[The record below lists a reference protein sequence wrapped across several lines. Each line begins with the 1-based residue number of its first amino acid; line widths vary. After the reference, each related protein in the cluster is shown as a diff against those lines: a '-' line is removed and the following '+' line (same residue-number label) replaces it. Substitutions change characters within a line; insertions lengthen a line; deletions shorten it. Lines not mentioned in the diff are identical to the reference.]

1 MARIAIV
8 GVGAIGGSVA
18 ALLQSSG
25 QHELV
30 LCVRRQIR
38 QLVVEQASGEMKI
51 NAAILTQPAE
61 AKPVDWVLIATK
73 AYDAASTALWLD
85 PLCSGGAPVAVLQNG
100 VEHRE
105 RFAPY
110 IAKEHIVPVIVD
122 CPAERK
128 PSQDGVDRIVQRGPM
143 SLRAP
148 NTGFGRDFV
157 SLFAGTAADAA
168 AVDDWTTV
176 AWRKLCHN
184 AVGAIPALLLQPA
197 GVLHSEALG
206 AVALDMVREVVA
218 VGRAEGANLPDSMPL
233 DVLAAYRRSAPDSI
247 NSLHADRLAGRPMEI
262 SARNGAIVR
271 KGQTHGIATPAN
283 AMAVALLEALA
294 AK

>member
-8 GVGAIGGSVA
+8 GAGAIGGSVA
-18 ALLQSSG
+18 ALLQASG

-30 LCVRRQIR
+30 LCVRRPIR
-38 QLVVEQASGEMKI
+38 QLVVEQATGEMQI
-51 NAAILTQPAE
+51 NATLLTRPE
-61 AKPVDWVLIATK
+61 DAKPVDWVMVATK
-73 AYDAASTALWLD
+73 TYDAASTALWLD

-110 IAKEHIVPVIVD
+110 IAHEHIIPVIVD

-128 PSQDGVDRIVQRGPM
+128 PSQDGIDRIVQRGPM
-143 SLRAP
+143 SLRVP
-148 NTGFGRDFV
+148 DSGFGRDFV
-157 SLFAGTAADAA
+157 RLFAGTAADAV

-184 AVGAIPALLLQPA
+184 AVGVIPALLLQPA
-197 GVLHSEALG
+197 GVLRSEALG
-206 AVALDMVREVVA
+206 EVALDMVREAAA
-218 VGRAEGANLPDSMPL
+218 VGRAEGANLPDSVPI
-233 DVLAAYRRSAPDSI
+233 DVLAAYRRSAPDSV

-271 KGQTHGIATPAN
+271 KGQAHGIPTPAN

>member
-1 MARIAIV
+1 MARIAII
-8 GVGAIGGSVA
+8 GAGAIGGSVA
-18 ALLQSSG
+18 ALVQASS

-30 LCVRRQIR
+30 LCVRRPIR
-38 QLVVEQASGEMKI
+38 QLVVEQATGEMQI
-51 NAAILTQPAE
+51 NATLLTRPE
-61 AKPVDWVLIATK
+61 DAKPVDWVMVATK
-73 AYDAASTALWLD
+73 TYDAASTALWLD
-85 PLCSGGAPVAVLQNG
+85 PLCAGSAPVAVLQNG

-128 PSQDGVDRIVQRGPM
+128 PSQDGIDRIVQRGPM
-143 SLRAP
+143 SLRVP
-148 NTGFGRDFV
+148 DSGFGRDFV
-157 SLFAGTAADAA
+157 RLFAGTAADAV

-184 AVGAIPALLLQPA
+184 AVGVIPALLLQPA
-197 GVLHSEALG
+197 GVLRSEALG
-206 AVALDMVREVVA
+206 AVALDMVREAAA
-218 VGRAEGANLPDSMPL
+218 VGRAEGANLPESVPT

-262 SARNGAIVR
+262 AARNGAIVR
-271 KGQTHGIATPAN
+271 KGQTHGIPTPAN
-283 AMAVALLEALA
+283 AMAVALLEEMT

>member
-8 GVGAIGGSVA
+8 GAGAIGGSVA
-18 ALLQSSG
+18 ALLQASG

-30 LCVRRQIR
+30 LCVRRPIR
-38 QLVVEQASGEMKI
+38 QLVVEQATGEMQI
-51 NAAILTQPAE
+51 NATLLTRPE
-61 AKPVDWVLIATK
+61 DAKPVDWVMVATK
-73 AYDAASTALWLD
+73 TYDAASTALWLD

-128 PSQDGVDRIVQRGPM
+128 PSQDGIDRTVQRGPM
-143 SLRAP
+143 SLRVP
-148 NTGFGRDFV
+148 DSGFGRDFV
-157 SLFAGTAADAA
+157 RLFAGTQADAA

-184 AVGAIPALLLQPA
+184 AVGVIPALLLQPA
-197 GVLHSEALG
+197 GVLRSEALG
-206 AVALDMVREVVA
+206 AVALDMVREAAA
-218 VGRAEGANLPDSMPL
+218 VGRAEGANLPDSVPT

-262 SARNGAIVR
+262 AARNGAIVR
-271 KGQTHGIATPAN
+271 KGQTHGIPTPAN